1 MAGVTSDPDISYISV
16 VETRNRSRPPS
27 MGESTL
33 SLEGLSPIKNKAL
46 VARFDD
52 GDLSSDSSLLVLRQV
67 ERRLGRVTT

>member
-1 MAGVTSDPDISYISV
+1 
-16 VETRNRSRPPS
+16 